1 MNKQEIEKAIETL
14 KDMKGVFDTR
24 SHKQYSLSA
33 LDLAISALEQ
43 QLTNGW
49 IPVTERLPEEREE
62 FEDIFDSDTLAVIDT
77 KRYMVSDLVQV
88 TVKDHEEDSVFV
100 SDDCFV
106 DGEWSYFD
114 ERTVRFEVLAWR
126 PLPDPYKELATD
138 NNVVTKS
145 GKDNNALNAS
155 RRGKHN

>member
-14 KDMKGVFDTR
+14 EDMKGVFDTR

-33 LDLAISALEQ
+33 LDLAISALEK
-43 QLTNGW
+43 QLNNGW
-49 IPVTERLPEEREE
+49 IPVSERLPGEREE

-126 PLPDPYKELATD
+126 PLPDPYKE
-138 NNVVTKS
+138 VS
-145 GKDNNALNAS
+145 E
-155 RRGKHN
+155 

>member
-1 MNKQEIEKAIETL
+1 MIRVNKQEIEKAIKLLKHHVTTWKGKFPSPHFGACET
-14 KDMKGVFDTR
+14 
-24 SHKQYSLSA
+24 
-33 LDLAISALEQ
+33 AIKCMEK

-49 IPVTERLPEEREE
+49 IPVSERLPEEREE

-106 DGEWSYFD
+106 DGEWSYFG
-114 ERTVRFEVLAWR
+114 ERTVRFEVLAWQ
-126 PLPDPYKELATD
+126 PLPEPWKGKEE
-138 NNVVTKS
+138 
-145 GKDNNALNAS
+145 
-155 RRGKHN
+155 

>member
-1 MNKQEIEKAIETL
+1 MNKQVIKKAIETL
-14 KDMKGVFDTR
+14 EDMKGVFDTR

-49 IPVTERLPEEREE
+49 IPVTERLPGEREE

-126 PLPDPYKELATD
+126 PLPDPYKE
-138 NNVVTKS
+138 VS
-145 GKDNNALNAS
+145 E
-155 RRGKHN
+155 